1 MKHIFRPKSSNRKLI
16 EDALTCWFL
25 LSTKYRFWTKLLIL
39 SCRVCF
45 LYSSRT
51 HPSNELW
58 ATVDCSESFF
68 ITRLVSSLH
77 VGLATQFH
85 VLNKYQFHVY
95 WVDIQSINAFSLISC
110 PRINNVNSNT
120 CTKWCKTEKDRGIES
135 YNWYL
140 IRIVDT
146 RSTTLY
152 VVVMIFCYWEKV
164 ENIGS

>member
-1 MKHIFRPKSSNRKLI
+1 MAP
-16 EDALTCWFL
+16 
-25 LSTKYRFWTKLLIL
+25 
-39 SCRVCF
+39 
-45 LYSSRT
+45 
-51 HPSNELW
+51 
-58 ATVDCSESFF
+58 
-68 ITRLVSSLH
+68 SSLH
-77 VGLATQFH
+77 VGLAVMAATQFH

-135 YNWYL
+135 YNWCL

-152 VVVMIFCYWEKV
+152 VVCNDILLVGKSGEYRELKVSKYTANSYMYLEIFEQAGNAGYM
-164 ENIGS
+164 